1 MEIKHRLKNFINKI
15 FWNSYAYV
23 YDDITKYYAPYK
35 QLNSF
40 IIDFITKKTKKGII
54 FDAGCGTGELS
65 ILLSKKYKIIAGD
78 VSPVMINIF
87 NEKIKKNKIKNIVTK
102 IVDLNK
108 KLNFKDKK
116 FDIVI
121 NVHSLFMLED
131 KYRTILEFCRVL
143 KKGGFLIIVHHK
155 PLNLLKGMI
164 ITIKKEGFIIGL
176 KTLLRLIRIG
186 FFNIFLGQIHK
197 RIYGDFNSNKIIK
210 FLRKKG
216 FYHVFRKVLYNGF
229 DEFLVFRK

>member
-1 MEIKHRLKNFINKI
+1 MGIKREIKNVINKI

-23 YDDITKYYAPYK
+23 YDDIAKYYTPYK
-35 QLNSF
+35 QLNNF
-40 IIDFITKKTKKGII
+40 IIDFITRKTKKGII

-78 VSPVMINIF
+78 ISPVMINIL
-87 NEKIKKNKIKNIVTK
+87 NKKIRKNKIKNITTK
-102 IVDLNK
+102 IIDLNK
-108 KLNFKDKK
+108 RLNFKDKK

-143 KKGGFLIIVHHK
+143 KKGGYLIIVHHK

-164 ITIKKEGFIIGL
+164 ITIKKEGFIRGL
-176 KTLLRLIRIG
+176 KTLMRLIRIG
-186 FFNIFLGQIHK
+186 LFNIFLSQIHK
-197 RIYGDFNSNKIIK
+197 RIYGDLNSTPIIS
-210 FLRKKG
+210 FLKNKG
-216 FYHVFRKVLYNGF
+216 FHHVFKKVLYNGF